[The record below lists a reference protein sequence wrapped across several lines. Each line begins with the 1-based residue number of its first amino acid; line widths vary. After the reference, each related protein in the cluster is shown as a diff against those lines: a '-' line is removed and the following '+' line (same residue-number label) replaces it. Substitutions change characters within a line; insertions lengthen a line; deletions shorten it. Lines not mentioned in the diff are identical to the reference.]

1 MSYIAPHLRKPV
13 VKPVDMTAK
22 AFPELGNTRVAAV
35 PTGPS
40 LASRAKAWNDKV
52 EVVVDTDRVA
62 KLREKAT
69 RDAKAALRV
78 FYNQPRF
85 LKPEYIRQD
94 DLFQNRLDELE
105 DQEAYEYA
113 QQDEAFQEEA
123 IDSWTDVHY
132 KVVRERTRA
141 SSPPRQ
147 EMSESDIRGRIDVL
161 HKRIRKNGTLREDI
175 VVFEK
180 ELSELY
186 KQLKSVES
194 AGVPEYTKH
203 WD

>member
-13 VKPVDMTAK
+13 VKPVDMTAN
-22 AFPELGNTRVAAV
+22 AFPELGNTRVAAA

-78 FYNQPRF
+78 FCRQPLF
-85 LKPEYIRQD
+85 AKPDYVRQD

-113 QQDEAFQEEA
+113 EQDAEFEQEAV
-123 IDSWTDVHY
+123 DGWTDVKY
-132 KVVRERTRA
+132 KVLRQRTRG

-147 EMSESDIRGRIDVL
+147 EMSESDIRSRIDVL
-161 HKRIRKNGTLREDI
+161 QKRVRKNGTLREDI

-180 ELSELY
+180 ELAELY

-194 AGVPEYTKH
+194 AGVPEHTKH

>member
-1 MSYIAPHLRKPV
+1 
-13 VKPVDMTAK
+13 
-22 AFPELGNTRVAAV
+22 
-35 PTGPS
+35 
-40 LASRAKAWNDKV
+40 
-52 EVVVDTDRVA
+52 
-62 KLREKAT
+62 
-69 RDAKAALRV
+69 
-78 FYNQPRF
+78 
-85 LKPEYIRQD
+85 
-94 DLFQNRLDELE
+94 LDELE

-113 QQDEAFQEEA
+113 ERDAEFEEEA
-123 IDSWTDVHY
+123 IDGWTDVKY
-132 KVVRERTRA
+132 KVLRERTRG

-147 EMSESDIRGRIDVL
+147 EMSESDIRTRIDAL
-161 HKRIRKNGTLREDI
+161 QKRVRKNGTLREDI